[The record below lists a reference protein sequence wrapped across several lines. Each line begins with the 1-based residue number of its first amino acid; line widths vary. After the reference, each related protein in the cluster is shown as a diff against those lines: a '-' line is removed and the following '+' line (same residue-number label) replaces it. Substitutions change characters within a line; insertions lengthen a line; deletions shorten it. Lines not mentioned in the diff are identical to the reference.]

1 MLKAILIDVGGPL
14 VDEDEFYQRTDELIL
29 ELLAREGKAVAEEE
43 YHRILRDYTA
53 RCYPA
58 PRGAALWHLL
68 RPDLKLFQKG
78 REMIVKEIERW
89 RASKTRPGAVEAVA
103 ALAKRYTLAL
113 AGNQRARVK
122 ELLRRE
128 GLLEHF
134 QFQLVS
140 EELGVSK
147 PDPLFFQMILDSLG
161 VKPQE
166 AAMVGDRLDID
177 IYPAKLLGL
186 RTVRVLVGPY
196 AAQEPPTPFHE
207 PDITIRTIAELP
219 EILDH
224 DPFG

>member
-14 VDEDEFYQRTDELIL
+14 VDEDEFYHRTDELIL
-29 ELLAREGKAVAEEE
+29 ELLAREGKAVAKEE
-43 YHRILRDYTA
+43 YDRILQGYIA

-58 PRGAALWHLL
+58 PWGAAVWHLL
-68 RPDLKLFQKG
+68 QPDLAAFGRVREAL
-78 REMIVKEIERW
+78 REMTREW
-89 RASKTRPGAVEAVA
+89 SASAIRSGAVEAVA
-103 ALAKRYTLAL
+103 ALASRYRLAL

-122 ELLRRE
+122 ELLRGA

-147 PDPLFFQMILDSLG
+147 PDLLFFRLILDSLG
-161 VKPQE
+161 IKPQE

-207 PDITIRTIAELP
+207 PDITISSMDELP
-219 EILDH
+219 RAITQL
-224 DPFG
+224 

>member
-29 ELLAREGKAVAEEE
+29 ELLAREGKAVTEEE
-43 YHRILRDYTA
+43 YRRILRDYTA
-53 RCYPA
+53 RCYSA

-89 RASKTRPGAVEAVA
+89 QASKTRPGAVEAVA

-186 RTVRVLVGPY
+186 KTIRVLVGPY
-196 AAQEPPTPFHE
+196 AAQEPLTLLHKPE
-207 PDITIRTIAELP
+207 ITIGTMDELP
-219 EILDH
+219 RAIAQL
-224 DPFG
+224 